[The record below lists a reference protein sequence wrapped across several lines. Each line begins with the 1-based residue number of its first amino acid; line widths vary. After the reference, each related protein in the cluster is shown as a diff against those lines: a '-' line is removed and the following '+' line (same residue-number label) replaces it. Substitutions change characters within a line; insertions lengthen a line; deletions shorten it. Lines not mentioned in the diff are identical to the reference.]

1 MRLKS
6 TTEFPPGSFQYLQSQ
21 TGWSAIPGSFDS
33 VVRQVIGHRIGN
45 KAISQQYNL
54 STDYTLV
61 SAEVDEFNAARCV
74 ASGWNGFVIE
84 APAPSFRPPTV
95 FKKLS
100 QNVVGGSKRIVA
112 GVKAVAL
119 WLGDGLK
126 PVSQELAEQRASVCV
141 KCPLNKE
148 GDFWQKIGAAAASQV
163 RTQLEIKNDMAL
175 KTIYDAQ
182 LFSCQACDCWLPL
195 KTFCEIDFIT
205 SYTSEWVWGK
215 LDPGCWMLSETGR
228 TQSTSQQ
235 NSQSVAREKQ
245 ITPKGT
251 ASKVASG

>member
-1 MRLKS
+1 MTEERYKKQMRLKS

-100 QNVVGGSKRIVA
+100 QNVVGAGAKRIVA

-126 PVSQELAEQRASVCV
+126 PVAQDLAEQRAKTCAVRDNGLP
-141 KCPLNKE
+141 CPMN
-148 GDFWQKIGAAAASQV
+148 GDPNFIERLSAIGAAEV
-163 RTQLEIKNDMAL
+163 RVMLEIKNDLAL
-175 KTIYDAQ
+175 KTPYDDKLQ
-182 LFSCQACDCWLPL
+182 TCTGCGCTL
-195 KTFCEIDFIT
+195 KTKIWAPLEHIAAT
-205 SYTSEWVWGK
+205 MSAEVRSG
-215 LDPGCWMLSETGR
+215 LDSGCWVISEME
-228 TQSTSQQ
+228 SQ
-235 NSQSVAREKQ
+235 K
-245 ITPKGT
+245 PKSAT
-251 ASKVASG
+251 